1 MFYYYYFFLLKF
13 FLYGEQYVVVRT
25 LYFTS
30 LYLFIYL
37 LNLFIPFYWQ
47 LGFPSDP
54 NNS

>member
-47 LGFPSDP
+47 LGFSSDP